1 MGKKEKILETLINL
15 KIMNESKY
23 EVILYWDREDEIFV
37 AEVPE
42 LPGCMA
48 HGSTRSDAVR
58 ATEDAISFWIT
69 TAQEDGIMIPEPR
82 GKLMYA

>member
-1 MGKKEKILETLINL
+1 
-15 KIMNESKY
+15 MNESKY

-48 HGSTRSDAVR
+48 HGSTRSETVKA
-58 ATEDAISFWIT
+58 AEDAISFWIT
-69 TAQEDGIMIPEPR
+69 TAQEDGMIVPEPR